1 MTKKQLDSQALHIL
15 NGARDLIADPAK
27 WTQGCMARDAAGEP
41 TGFICFIA
49 RRNPVCFCSLG
60 ALSRAMWDR
69 IETVNK
75 LVPKDAQYEVY
86 DQYNTQ
92 YDIVYD
98 YMSSLAGQDLVDFN
112 DDLATQHSDVVNLF
126 DLAIDNAEERVYE

>member
-15 NGARDLIADPAK
+15 QGARDMIADPAK
-27 WTQGCMARDAAGEP
+27 WTKGALARDAAGEP
-41 TGFICFIA
+41 TGFMS

-60 ALSRAMWDR
+60 ALTRAMWDR
-69 IETVNK
+69 VEAVNK
-75 LVPKDAQYEVY
+75 LVPNDTQDEVW

-98 YMSSLAGQDLVDFN
+98 YLTALAGVELVDFN
-112 DDLATQHSDVVNLF
+112 DDLDTQHSDVVNLF
-126 DLAIDNAEERVYE
+126 DLAIDNAEERTYE

>member
-1 MTKKQLDSQALHIL
+1 VTKKQLDSQALHIL

-27 WTQGCMARDAAGEP
+27 WTQGCIARDAAGEP
-41 TGFICFIA
+41 TGFIA
-49 RRNPVCFCSLG
+49 KRNPVCFCSLG

-75 LVPKDAQYEVY
+75 LVPEDAQDEVY

-98 YMSSLAGQDLVDFN
+98 YLTSLAGVDLVDFN
-112 DDLATQHSDVVNLF
+112 DSLNTHHSDIVNLF

>member
-1 MTKKQLDSQALHIL
+1 
-15 NGARDLIADPAK
+15 
-27 WTQGCMARDAAGEP
+27 
-41 TGFICFIA
+41 
-49 RRNPVCFCSLG
+49 
-60 ALSRAMWDR
+60 MWDR

-98 YMSSLAGQDLVDFN
+98 YMSSLAGVDLVDFN

>member
-27 WTQGCMARDAAGEP
+27 WTQGALARNASGEP
-41 TGFICFIA
+41 TGFTK
-49 RRNPVCFCSLG
+49 RRDPVCFCSLG
-60 ALSRAMWDR
+60 ALTRAMWDR

-75 LVPKDAQYEVY
+75 LVPEDAQDEVY

-98 YMSSLAGQDLVDFN
+98 YLTSLAGVDLVDFN

-126 DLAIDNAEERVYE
+126 DLAIDNSEEIVYG